1 MIHWVGWR
9 NEPRTNSFILIGHGT
24 PLRMKGMLKE
34 QIFARESL
42 TGLLSF
48 GQFNKNK

>member
-1 MIHWVGWR
+1 
-9 NEPRTNSFILIGHGT
+9 
-24 PLRMKGMLKE
+24 MKGMLKE

-48 GQFNKNK
+48 GQFNKNKLNKGQNEDS